1 MIGGDLDD
9 PDDPTGNTGAKAS
22 LCQGVGPFG
31 KIEHICIDDPGDGF
45 TSYPDIRIIS
55 ETGVNFEGTPVFS
68 VVRDPVD
75 PAIDPDKLLQV
86 TDLVGLKQTGY
97 YRGRPYYG
105 SVFYQD
111 GVKYAGWYETAGEL
125 VPIYNTLQ
133 ESIDAEVTTPAS
145 AILRQ
150 GSDSSSN
157 DKRLNLPGTPENL
170 T

>member
-1 MIGGDLDD
+1 M
-9 PDDPTGNTGAKAS
+9 
-22 LCQGVGPFG
+22 
-31 KIEHICIDDPGDGF
+31 
-45 TSYPDIRIIS
+45 
-55 ETGVNFEGTPVFS
+55 
-68 VVRDPVD
+68 VRDPVD

-133 ESIDAEVTTPAS
+133 ESIDAEVTTLPS
-145 AILRQ
+145 AIRRQ
-150 GSDSSSN
+150 GTDISSN
-157 DKRLNLPGTPENL
+157 DSRLNIPGTPDTL

>member
-1 MIGGDLDD
+1 M
-9 PDDPTGNTGAKAS
+9 
-22 LCQGVGPFG
+22 
-31 KIEHICIDDPGDGF
+31 
-45 TSYPDIRIIS
+45 
-55 ETGVNFEGTPVFS
+55 
-68 VVRDPVD
+68 VRDPVD
-75 PAIDPDKLLQV
+75 PVIDPDKLLQV

-133 ESIDAEVTTPAS
+133 ESIDAEVTTPYS

-150 GSDSSSN
+150 RSDSAIN